1 MTPDHIYALVANG
14 ESETLEFKRTTGTL
28 REAAQALCAM
38 INHRG
43 GCVLFGVESDGRV
56 VGQQVSDRTIEEI
69 ARELGEIDPPVFPTI
84 DRVSIGAGA
93 EVLIIH
99 ARPGPNCPYSYR
111 GHAYQR
117 VGNTNQKLS
126 RDQYNRILL
135 ERVHADERWENRPAI
150 GWTVSDLDC
159 VELIRTL
166 EEAIRR
172 GRIQDPGTRDPAAIV
187 SGLGLMKDGI
197 LFRAAVVLFASNNRL
212 ASELPQ
218 CLLRVA
224 RFVGIEKT
232 EFRDNRQFR
241 GHAFNLLS
249 EAERFLLDHMPVAGR
264 VVPGKME
271 RIDLPHYPPLA
282 IREALANA
290 FCHRDYSLAGGSVS
304 VAIFDDRLEVTSSG
318 SLHFGLTPDALFRP
332 HESMPWNPL
341 IANVLYRRGVIE
353 SWGRGTLK
361 MVELATSA
369 GLPKPEIFDVNGSVT
384 VRFRPTK
391 YVAPERV
398 AKNLTPRQRAI
409 LAQVATMPEG
419 FPVRDI
425 ASALGLEES
434 PWLIQ
439 EDLSWL
445 KNFGL
450 LRRSGWGRG
459 ARWSLVTQ

>member
-1 MTPDHIYALVANG
+1 
-14 ESETLEFKRTTGTL
+14 
-28 REAAQALCAM
+28 
-38 INHRG
+38 
-43 GCVLFGVESDGRV
+43 
-56 VGQQVSDRTIEEI
+56 
-69 ARELGEIDPPVFPTI
+69 
-84 DRVSIGAGA
+84 
-93 EVLIIH
+93 
-99 ARPGPNCPYSYR
+99 
-111 GHAYQR
+111 
-117 VGNTNQKLS
+117 
-126 RDQYNRILL
+126 
-135 ERVHADERWENRPAI
+135 
-150 GWTVSDLDC
+150 
-159 VELIRTL
+159 
-166 EEAIRR
+166 
-172 GRIQDPGTRDPAAIV
+172 
-187 SGLGLMKDGI
+187 
-197 LFRAAVVLFASNNRL
+197 
-212 ASELPQ
+212 
-218 CLLRVA
+218 
-224 RFVGIEKT
+224 
-232 EFRDNRQFR
+232 
-241 GHAFNLLS
+241 
-249 EAERFLLDHMPVAGR
+249 
-264 VVPGKME
+264 
-271 RIDLPHYPPLA
+271 
-282 IREALANA
+282 
-290 FCHRDYSLAGGSVS
+290 
-304 VAIFDDRLEVTSSG
+304 
-318 SLHFGLTPDALFRP
+318 LHFGLTPDALFRP